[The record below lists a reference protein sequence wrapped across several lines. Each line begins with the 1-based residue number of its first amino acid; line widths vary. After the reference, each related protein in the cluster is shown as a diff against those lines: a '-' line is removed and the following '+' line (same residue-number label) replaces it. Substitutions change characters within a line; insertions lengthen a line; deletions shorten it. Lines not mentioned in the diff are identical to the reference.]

1 MIRRPPRSTLFPY
14 TTLFRARRTG
24 GRRARPARVRRDRSA
39 VRRARVPRE
48 LAAPQGRCRGPYH
61 HGEREGID
69 RRGGAARARGKN
81 VKRGAAGSEKRR
93 GGEEGRFRW

>member
-14 TTLFRARRTG
+14 TTLFRS
-24 GRRARPARVRRDRSA
+24 RDRSA
-39 VRRARVPRE
+39 VRPASVPRE

-69 RRGGAARARGKN
+69 RRAGAARPRENTVTGRAARDGER
-81 VKRGAAGSEKRR
+81 VRVGRWRGRIPGEGAVIGGRGIAG
-93 GGEEGRFRW
+93 